1 MLWSHYPCRDFY
13 PSTLTNVRFVEEDML
28 LQSNRN
34 CSLGSGVEPLR
45 GFRVLNVLAF

>member
-1 MLWSHYPCRDFY
+1 MLWSHYPGRDFY
-13 PSTLTNVRFVEEDML
+13 PSTLTNGRFVEDML

-45 GFRVLNVLAF
+45 GFRVLKVLAF